1 MDNLFEQTITVGPSL
16 CDAAGLL
23 SYHDAFGVCMDVAA
37 THAQA
42 LGCGIY
48 DLSPRGLFW
57 ITVKTQLSFFERP
70 RMMERVTLRTW
81 PEAPGKLRGNRSYE
95 MRRGEHLLISGKT
108 EWAVMQMQTKQLV
121 FLSDVYPPELTFLP
135 DSASPAPFAR
145 IPDEFDGCAPFASYT
160 VRSTDIDVGGHMNN
174 AAYLRA
180 VFGAFSNEA
189 LRGTDI
195 GRVDILFRSSCYE
208 GETLSLRQKALDG
221 GTDLRVGK
229 PDGTTAALLRIA
241 AK

>member
-1 MDNLFEQTITVGPSL
+1 MDNLYEQTLAVGPSI
-16 CDAAGLL
+16 CDAEGLL

-95 MRRGEHLLISGKT
+95 MRRGGQLLISGKT
-108 EWAVMQMQTKQLV
+108 EWAVMHMETKQPAL
-121 FLSDVYPPELTFLP
+121 LSGVYPAELTYLP

-180 VFGAFSNEA
+180 VFGAFSNDA
-189 LRGTDI
+189 LRGKDV

-208 GETLSLRQKALDG
+208 GETLSLRQKTWDG
-221 GTDLRVGK
+221 GTDLRISK
-229 PDGTTAALLRIA
+229 PDGTTAALLRLA
-241 AK
+241 TK